1 MKIAI
6 IGLGFVGL
14 SLTSVLASKGFNVV
28 GIDVDKEKCK
38 KISDGVSPFFEPGL
52 EKTLK
57 KGLKNKLQI
66 ESDVSL
72 VQDCDLIF
80 VTVGT
85 PQNRTGAIDLS
96 IIKKVMSSLGKS
108 IRKSKK
114 QHIILVKS
122 TVVPGTMKDIILP
135 LSLIHI

>member
-14 SLTSVLASKGFNVV
+14 SLTSVLASKGFNIV

-38 KISDGVSPFFEPGL
+38 NISNGVSPFFEPNL

-66 ESDVSL
+66 GKEYFLLVLGGPTKHYDYSYKNILKIFNLFNNYIFSL
-72 VQDCDLIF
+72 TFFC
-80 VTVGT
+80 
-85 PQNRTGAIDLS
+85 
-96 IIKKVMSSLGKS
+96 
-108 IRKSKK
+108 
-114 QHIILVKS
+114 
-122 TVVPGTMKDIILP
+122 
-135 LSLIHI
+135 

>member
-52 EKTLK
+52 EKTLI
-57 KGLKNKLQI
+57 KGLKN
-66 ESDVSL
+66 
-72 VQDCDLIF
+72 
-80 VTVGT
+80 
-85 PQNRTGAIDLS
+85 
-96 IIKKVMSSLGKS
+96 
-108 IRKSKK
+108 
-114 QHIILVKS
+114 
-122 TVVPGTMKDIILP
+122 
-135 LSLIHI
+135 

>member
-52 EKTLK
+52 EKL
-57 KGLKNKLQI
+57 
-66 ESDVSL
+66 
-72 VQDCDLIF
+72 
-80 VTVGT
+80 
-85 PQNRTGAIDLS
+85 
-96 IIKKVMSSLGKS
+96 
-108 IRKSKK
+108 
-114 QHIILVKS
+114 
-122 TVVPGTMKDIILP
+122 
-135 LSLIHI
+135 